1 MTTTGWTREIG
12 RGERRREG
20 EEVRE
25 RARARSPVAVV
36 GKAAADRWCAS
47 DRGHLARCFFL
58 FPPVEE
64 TQEKLGNKK
73 KWEET
78 SFIPTRSSS
87 LLYRVERNKKYKKP
101 WHFLLLLLLL
111 LLLLRPL
118 LLLIVKSSRRA
129 PWWRR
134 RPSPSVPPVRR
145 RNTFNKIVGSWHKT
159 NLDQPTTFLSLLTS
173 TSTCFIE
180 SIIIFL
186 IRIRRRR
193 RRILEQDFEKKIL
206 KMT

>member
-1 MTTTGWTREIG
+1 LNERE

-78 SFIPTRSSS
+78 SLIPTRSSS
-87 LLYRVERNKKYKKP
+87 LLYRVERNKKYKKTLA
-101 WHFLLLLLLL
+101 FSC
-111 LLLLRPL
+111 
-118 LLLIVKSSRRA
+118 SSS
-129 PWWRR
+129 P
-134 RPSPSVPPVRR
+134 PPPSVAV
-145 RNTFNKIVGSWHKT
+145 T
-159 NLDQPTTFLSLLTS
+159 NCKKQQTS
-173 TSTCFIE
+173 TVMAS
-180 SIIIFL
+180 SSKSV
-186 IRIRRRR
+186 RPARS
-193 RRILEQDFEKKIL
+193 
-206 KMT
+206 